1 MTELL
6 IGMVLGVVI
15 AIVVIYLYIRS
26 LIRQVMMDIDGLIE
40 EAKNQMM
47 PVTVERENGI
57 IYCYNKNDNQ
67 FICQGTNL
75 SEIKA
80 AFKARFPDRTA
91 YLDGGNLELVEE
103 LRGELRKDLV

>member
-1 MTELL
+1 MTEIL
-6 IGMVLGVVI
+6 IGIVLGIVI

-26 LIRQVMMDIDGLIE
+26 LIKQVMMEIDELIDV
-40 EAKNQMM
+40 AKNQMM
-47 PVTVERENGI
+47 PVIVERENGI
-57 IYCYNKNDNQ
+57 IYCYNKDDNQ

-103 LRGELRKDLV
+103 LRGELKKDLI